1 MMNLHA
7 HFQDAVNAWKERLS
21 CSAPDCDGQRR
32 LWGRV
37 SHGAGSFR
45 VHGHRFCFPLCFEQ
59 ELHRRFELRAPA
71 SRRSRPP
78 HRVPL
83 GLLMLSR
90 GELSHEQLRRA
101 LEAQRQSGSGRI
113 GEWIKKLGYAHE
125 QQITAALAAQW
136 SCPVLRKLPASP
148 AECAVPFQ
156 LLRRFQMAP
165 VYYSRPTRVLHI
177 AFAADIEYRALLA
190 IEEILICKA
199 EPCMADATSLNSML
213 AQIEEQG
220 RGTDQLFENVRGA
233 EEMTRIAS
241 GYAAKLGAD
250 DLRIAGCGEYIWVRM
265 EGRKDSANL
274 LFTQRTSEAAQSFG
288 WRCKAMVIPA
298 MPA

>member
-1 MMNLHA
+1 MLNLPS
-7 HFQDAVNAWKERLS
+7 HFQDAMNAWKERLS
-21 CSAPDCDGQRR
+21 CSAPDCDSQRR

-37 SHGAGSFR
+37 SHGAGSVR
-45 VHGHRFCFPLCFEQ
+45 VHGRRFCFPLCFEK
-59 ELHRRFELRAPA
+59 ELHRRFELRTPP

-101 LEAQRQSGSGRI
+101 LEAQRQGGSGRI

-148 AECAVPFQ
+148 AECAIPFQ

-165 VYYSRPTRVLHI
+165 VYYSCSTRVLHI

-190 IEEILICKA
+190 IEEILECKA

-220 RGTDQLFENVRGA
+220 RGTDQLFEHVRGA
-233 EEMTRIAS
+233 DEMTRIAS

-250 DLRIAGCGEYIWVRM
+250 DVRAAGCGEYIWVRM
-265 EGRKDSANL
+265 QGRKDSANL
-274 LFTQRTSEAAQSFG
+274 LFTQKTSEVAQSFR
-288 WRCKAMVIPA
+288 WKSNEMVVPA

>member
-1 MMNLHA
+1 MLNLRTHL
-7 HFQDAVNAWKERLS
+7 QDATNAWKERLS

-32 LWGRV
+32 LWGRI
-37 SHGAGSFR
+37 SKGAGSAR
-45 VHGHRFCFPLCFEQ
+45 VHGRRFCFPLCFEQ
-59 ELHRRFELRAPA
+59 ELHRRFEIRAPT

-113 GEWIKKLGYAHE
+113 GEWIKKLEYAQE

-165 VYYSRPTRVLHI
+165 VYFSRNTRVVHI

-190 IEEILICKA
+190 IEEILECKA
-199 EPCMADATSLNSML
+199 EPCMADATSLTSML

-220 RGTDQLFENVRGA
+220 RGTDQLFQNVRGA

-250 DLRIAGCGEYIWVRM
+250 DVRVAGCGEYIWVRM
-265 EGRKDSANL
+265 QGRKDASNL
-274 LFTQRTSEAAQSFG
+274 LFTQRTSELAQSFH
-288 WRCKAMVIPA
+288 WRSQSMVLPA